1 MHRFQLFLFAV
12 FCLFAASAVTASDFE
27 KEKRWAEQIVD
38 SLLDGEP
45 VYLKSGDI
53 EFLSIHTEAETD
65 DASSAAI
72 VIHGSG
78 VHPDWP
84 TVVYPLR
91 TRLPANGWQTLSIQ
105 MPVLANEAEYSE
117 YLPLFAD
124 AAPRIE
130 AAIDFLRQNG
140 AKRIV
145 ILAHSLG
152 SRMTAYSLATD
163 PMPIAGFAAIG
174 MPGRAGKSNDN
185 SIDHISRIRVPMLD
199 LYGSEDLP
207 EVFNTAAA
215 RNKAGLN
222 NSKFKQVKV
231 LGADHFFEGEEDELL
246 EIVLQWLATI

>member
-1 MHRFQLFLFAV
+1 MRCYPPFLFAV
-12 FCLFAASAVTASDFE
+12 FYFFTASAVAASDFD
-27 KEKRWAEQIVD
+27 KENRWAEQIVD

-53 EFLSIHTEAETD
+53 EFLSIHTEAESGD
-65 DASSAAI
+65 GSSAAI

-91 TRLPANGWQTLSIQ
+91 ARLPANGWQTLSIQ

-117 YLPLFAD
+117 YLPLFPD
-124 AAPRIE
+124 AAPRIQ
-130 AAIDFLRQNG
+130 AAIDFLKQNG
-140 AKRIV
+140 AKQIV
-145 ILAHSLG
+145 VLAHSLG

-163 PMPIAGFAAIG
+163 PLAVAGFAAIG
-174 MPGRAGKSNDN
+174 MPGRSGEGNDN
-185 SIDHISRIRVPMLD
+185 STDHISRIRIPMLD

-207 EVFNTAAA
+207 EVVNTAEVRAQ
-215 RNKAGLN
+215 AGLN
-222 NSKFKQVKV
+222 NPKFKQVKV
-231 LGADHFFEGEEDELL
+231 EGADHFFEGEEDELL